1 MTYTEQQLAIIR
13 HMGEI
18 SSQIRAAAAAR
29 RSAQMAEA
37 QHMVDAITAL
47 NNAMDYSA
55 EMGRLCEEHG
65 DAFREFL
72 DTL

>member
-13 HMGEI
+13 RVGEI
-18 SSQIRAAAAAR
+18 SARIRAVAAAHRTAQADEAR
-29 RSAQMAEA
+29 
-37 QHMVDAITAL
+37 HLIDAITAL
-47 NNAMDYSA
+47 TNAINRSA